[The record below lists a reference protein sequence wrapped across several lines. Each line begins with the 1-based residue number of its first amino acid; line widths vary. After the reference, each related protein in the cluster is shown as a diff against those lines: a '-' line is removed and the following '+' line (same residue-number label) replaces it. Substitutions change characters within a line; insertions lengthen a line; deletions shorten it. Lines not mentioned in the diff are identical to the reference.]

1 MYFFFFDSVRFFV
14 LLAVVVAAFASTVSA
29 QAQVSPLAI
38 IANLPAACLP
48 PDAFDIVDVL
58 EAAARVSNVSF
69 SDRH

>member
-1 MYFFFFDSVRFFV
+1 M
-14 LLAVVVAAFASTVSA
+14 VVAAFASTVSGQA
-29 QAQVSPLAI
+29 AQVSPLAI
-38 IANLPAACLP
+38 VANLPAACLP